1 MGKIQPELVGKP
13 LPDTA
18 AFVHEKVLSLLSDS
32 PSTILDVPSG
42 QGAFAAMAQ
51 KFGYHLVCGDIDT
64 SRFRLPQTL
73 CHVIDLNGHWPFDD
87 ESFDH
92 VVAIEGIEHL
102 ENPWHFVREAK
113 RVLKDG
119 GSLVITTPNILTIKS
134 RLSYLL
140 YGYPNYFH
148 YMVEPDYLSGGE
160 FPIDHINPISYLELR
175 HVLTRSGLQIEV
187 TDTNQ
192 YQNTRS
198 ILSQLLKILIRQRGK
213 THVKNDAIKTA
224 VRNTLL
230 SQALLFGEV
239 LIIKARKEG

>member
-1 MGKIQPELVGKP
+1 MGKVQPKAADTP
-13 LPDTA
+13 SPDTA
-18 AFVHEKVLSLLSDS
+18 AFVHEKVLSLLSRS

-42 QGAFAAMAQ
+42 QGAFAGMAQ
-51 KFGYHLVCGDIDT
+51 KIGHNVVCGDIDT
-64 SRFRLPQTL
+64 SRFRLPKTP
-73 CHVIDLNGHWPFDD
+73 CHVIDLNGVWPFDD

-119 GSLVITTPNILTIKS
+119 GCLIITTPNVLTIKS

-148 YMVEPDYLSGGE
+148 YMVEPNHLFGGE
-160 FPIDHINPISYLELR
+160 NPIDHINPISFLELR
-175 HVLTRSGLQIEV
+175 HVLIRNGLQIEV
-187 TDTNQ
+187 TDTNR
-192 YQNTRS
+192 YVNTGS
-198 ILSQLLKILIRQRGK
+198 ILSQLLKVLIRQRGK
-213 THVKNDAIKTA
+213 THVKNDAVKTS

-230 SQALLFGEV
+230 SPTLLFGEV
-239 LIIKARKEG
+239 LIIRARK